1 MKVRMTKQ
9 ELDHCIEVAG
19 RVAKRT
25 NSRVVVRWDRI
36 ELVAAPTPVG
46 AA

>member
-1 MKVRMTKQ
+1 MKVRITKQ
-9 ELDHCIEVAG
+9 ELDRCLEVAE
-19 RVAKRT
+19 RVANRT

-36 ELVAAPTPVG
+36 ELVAAPTQVG